1 MSPKELNVGSP
12 LAGGPKVGDAQQI
25 AETTFDRNLSDNY
38 GANRANF
45 AQTMVQQASGPSE
58 EAAIGGQI
66 QEIAIQA
73 SVRVRFDLV
82 K

>member
-1 MSPKELNVGSP
+1 
-12 LAGGPKVGDAQQI
+12 
-25 AETTFDRNLSDNY
+25 
-38 GANRANF
+38 
-45 AQTMVQQASGPSE
+45 MVQQASGPSE

>member
-12 LAGGPKVGDAQQI
+12 LAGGQKSAMPRQI
-25 AETTFDRNLSDNY
+25 AETTFDRTCPNNY
-38 GANRANF
+38 GANRGEFRPDN
-45 AQTMVQQASGPSE
+45 VQQASGPSE